1 MKINLSKNQKS
12 QIKDIPA
19 IRDHHNKKGI
29 NDMVLKKAGKLA
41 RKLKRKGITFE
52 TLKDYAQQLGYPIL
66 FYNSPAGAASIKAYE
81 LSSLVQTREAFTLDA
96 EIKAIFISQN
106 VDENKM
112 LFLILHELGHIELG
126 HTSEFSQ
133 KDPYVSEMEASTF
146 AYKVL
151 NPRRK
156 GFSVSF
162 LCATAITAF
171 LIGLLFSFVPIKQ
184 STLFAPSRV
193 ETVMEKYKEK
203 SAQIFYITESG
214 TKYHLKSCQYVT
226 SDATP
231 VTYSKIQYTHK
242 PCRIC
247 KP

>member
-52 TLKDYAQQLGYPIL
+52 SLKDYAQQLGFSIL
-66 FYNSPAGAASIKAYE
+66 FYNSPAGVAAIKAYE

-126 HTSEFSQ
+126 HTAEFSQ
-133 KDPYVSEMEASTF
+133 KDPYVAEMEASTF

-156 GFSVSF
+156 GFSVSV

-171 LIGLLFSFVPIKQ
+171 LIGLLFSFVPINQ
-184 STLFAPSRV
+184 SAISAPSRV
-193 ETVMEKYKEK
+193 ETVTKKYQQKTG
-203 SAQIFYITESG
+203 QIFYITENGS
-214 TKYHLKSCQYVT
+214 KYHLKSCQYVT

-231 VTYSKIQYTHK
+231 VTYSEIQYTHK
-242 PCRIC
+242 PCKIC